1 MPKSLELQTIK
12 FDQLNARKVK
22 NKVKANLLTTVIGE
36 VENQLKVKLSKST
49 QPVVLDTVLKFV
61 KNLKE
66 SIKLRHTD
74 LAEQELKI
82 LEEYLPKPLTDEEIG
97 NELTYLTQQY
107 DKESK
112 QFKGLVMKHFNNK
125 FKGQFDSKTIMDKL
139 NNV

>member
-1 MPKSLELQTIK
+1 MSKSLELQTIK

-22 NKVKANLLTTVIGE
+22 DKVKTNLLTTVIGE

-49 QPVVLDTVLKFV
+49 QPVVLDTILKFV

-107 DKESK
+107 DKDSK

-125 FKGQFDSKTIMDKL
+125 FKGQFESKVIMDKL